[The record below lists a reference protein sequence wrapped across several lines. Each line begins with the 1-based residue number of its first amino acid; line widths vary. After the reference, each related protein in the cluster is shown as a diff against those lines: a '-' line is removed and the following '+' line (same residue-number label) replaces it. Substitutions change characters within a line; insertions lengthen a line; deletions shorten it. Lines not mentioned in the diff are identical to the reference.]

1 MLISKKAVA
10 KILGVSSSTIY
21 RWSINGTFPKP
32 IVIGPNKT
40 MWLKN
45 EIEKFIES
53 KASKR
58 GFGGFLLR
66 HWQVKVFMN
75 GKKKKTIY
83 SEILMI
89 QYLVQ
94 PI

>member
-40 MWLKN
+40 MWLKMKLRN
-45 EIEKFIES
+45 
-53 KASKR
+53 
-58 GFGGFLLR
+58 LLSLKL
-66 HWQVKVFMN
+66 QKEVLAN
-75 GKKKKTIY
+75 
-83 SEILMI
+83 
-89 QYLVQ
+89 Q
-94 PI
+94 

>member
-1 MLISKKAVA
+1 MLISKNTVA

-21 RWSINGTFPKP
+21 CWSMNGTFPKP

-45 EIEKFIES
+45 EIEKFIKL

-58 GFGGFLLR
+58 GFGKPVIEVS
-66 HWQVKVFMN
+66 HE
-75 GKKKKTIY
+75 T
-83 SEILMI
+83 
-89 QYLVQ
+89 
-94 PI
+94 